1 MTEQDAVDR
10 VKAVDP
16 NWCLFPWLE
25 RSGSFDDMLDQAPW
39 AQGSM
44 ADRVDE
50 FCKRNGLKSWRDSH
64 GLIDRDFD
72 TKQWRIAVAHSE

>member
-10 VKAVDP
+10 VTASDP
-16 NWCLFPWLE
+16 NWCLFPLRE
-25 RSGSFDDMLDQAPW
+25 RSGSFEEMLNQAPW

-50 FCKRNGLKSWRDSH
+50 FCKRNGLESD
-64 GLIDRDFD
+64 LDFD
-72 TKQWRIAVAHSE
+72 TKRWKIAVAHSE